1 MARFSKDFTKVDS
14 GGFARAVLLKPLKF
28 SSIDIAE
35 TFSSLILRLM
45 RCLPPSG
52 IPSPHFFII
61 SKIPGSDNF

>member
-14 GGFARAVLLKPLKF
+14 GGFAKAVLLKPLKF

-45 RCLPPSG
+45 RCLPPS
-52 IPSPHFFII
+52 PHFFII

>member
-14 GGFARAVLLKPLKF
+14 GGFAKAVLLKPLKF

-45 RCLPPSG
+45 RCLPPSL
-52 IPSPHFFII
+52 HFFII